1 MANNKTTW
9 TMNDTQKAFVA
20 EVRNAGANG
29 VTLFELKMAGK
40 DFKSG
45 AVNTLV
51 SKGVV
56 KTLPEKRVFECEVVF
71 NGVVVGHTKKEGV
84 VFVMAGEADPA
95 QVVDLANDRQLNPAG
110 WTAST
115 NNHPSTRA
123 SNQVNNCQM
132 AQCGGMDKNTQRATW
147 HVYTEWGV
155 GMLAPF
161 FVFGF
166 M

>member
-115 NNHPSTRA
+115 TTHQLGLATKLTTARWRSAAAWIKTRKGQHGMFIPS
-123 SNQVNNCQM
+123 
-132 AQCGGMDKNTQRATW
+132 
-147 HVYTEWGV
+147 GV
-155 GMLAPF
+155 WVCLRPF

>member
-1 MANNKTTW
+1 MLKYDIIYIDKKGGNYIMANNKTTW

-84 VFVMAGEADPA
+84 VFVMAGETDPA
-95 QVVDLANDRQLNPAG
+95 
-110 WTAST
+110 
-115 NNHPSTRA
+115 
-123 SNQVNNCQM
+123 
-132 AQCGGMDKNTQRATW
+132 
-147 HVYTEWGV
+147 
-155 GMLAPF
+155 
-161 FVFGF
+161 
-166 M
+166 

>member
-1 MANNKTTW
+1 MAKNNTTTW

-51 SKGVV
+51 SKGFV

-84 VFVMAGEADPA
+84 VFVMAGDENPA
-95 QVVDLANDRQLNPAG
+95 QVVDLDR
-110 WTAST
+110 
-115 NNHPSTRA
+115 
-123 SNQVNNCQM
+123 
-132 AQCGGMDKNTQRATW
+132 
-147 HVYTEWGV
+147 
-155 GMLAPF
+155 
-161 FVFGF
+161 
-166 M
+166 